1 MGFAKFMEDNE
12 QLYIERQINRGSSF
26 ADIASALRAA
36 EKGVGTQLKPSLHG
50 ARISEFAMMDLS

>member
-26 ADIASALRAA
+26 MEIVPEPRAA
-36 EKGVGTQLKPSLHG
+36 EKSVGIQMKPSLHG
-50 ARISEFAMMDLS
+50 ARISGFAMMDLS

>member
-26 ADIASALRAA
+26 TEIASAPRAA
-36 EKGVGTQLKPSLHG
+36 EKGVGTQLKPSLRG
-50 ARISEFAMMDLS
+50 ARISGFAMMDLS

>member
-26 ADIASALRAA
+26 IETVSAPRAA
-36 EKGVGTQLKPSLHG
+36 EKGIGVQLKPSVCG
-50 ARISEFAMMDLS
+50 ARISEFAVVDLS